1 MSTTPMV
8 DTHARLYPSSYH
20 IKDNY
25 SDKDPVCSVT
35 GKTSHEQSQNKFLN
49 IENK

>member
-1 MSTTPMV
+1 MSTTPIM
-8 DTHARLYPSSYH
+8 DGFTPASYH
-20 IKDNY
+20 SKDNY

-35 GKTSHEQSQNKFLN
+35 GKTSYEQSQNKFLN